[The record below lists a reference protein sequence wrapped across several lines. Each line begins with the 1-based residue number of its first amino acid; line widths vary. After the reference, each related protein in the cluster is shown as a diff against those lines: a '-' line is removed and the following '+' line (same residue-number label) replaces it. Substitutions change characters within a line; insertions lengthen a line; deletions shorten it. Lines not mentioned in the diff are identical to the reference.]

1 MRDLTLLS
9 KLLAEED
16 IHVVHRQQSTA
27 MFDVLNRELSLP
39 IWKDMSKNIQELMT
53 LHEVGHALW
62 TPLEMMD
69 KVKEQKIS
77 FSVVNVLEDVRIE
90 KAIQLKYRGA
100 VKIFD
105 KGYQELIHS
114 NFFETAGKKI
124 ENYNLI
130 DRINLHYKHHID
142 IPFSDDEMV
151 WVKKANETVTS
162 DDVIELAKELIKFI
176 EENKDSQGKPQDSD
190 DLEVADM
197 GKQSMSNDSGQ
208 EENSAENQEVE
219 MPSSSKSEESE
230 ENSDEEKSA
239 GSESSDEKSEETDE
253 ESSADSS
260 EKSDEN
266 SDGESETKDVTV
278 ESASMGGGDDETNIV
293 ASTDN
298 ASIKSTENMLDK
310 NAGNYCY
317 STIPKVDLKKVI
329 VPTKDILDI
338 FKNHYLDE
346 KKSDG
351 KYWDSTLKALNK
363 IKSESKKAVSYMVK
377 EFEMKKSAD
386 AYSRATTSKTGT
398 LDMGQLH
405 TYKYNDDLFAK
416 VTTLPGAKNHGL
428 VLFLDWSGSMAHN
441 LVGTMNQLYNIIW
454 FCNRVNIPFE
464 VYGFSNVFHRRSGD
478 KAGFAQNFKSGDLVL
493 NVSLLKFFSSRMK
506 TQEQN
511 DMMHYLYMLSSRW
524 GFRDW
529 RNDGYPYHE
538 PASLTLG
545 STPLN
550 DTIICAM
557 DLLPEFK
564 KSAGVQ
570 KLHTVFLT
578 DGASNSIHSK
588 FYVNNKDGI
597 ISEGYR
603 GVGSGTTIFTDVK
616 SGNKVSS
623 KDVKG
628 GYDNQTKMLLLLLKK
643 KMPDTN
649 VVNFFVAGNG
659 RKGTVNYNAV
669 RDVVGWDGMQSY
681 KEMLDLVKKCNKEN
695 VLIVPKGQGFDVTY
709 ILPGPNKFEMNT
721 ELDLED
727 GVTYNKGQLKRAF
740 GKMSNG
746 KTANRPLLNNF
757 IKMVA

>member
-1 MRDLTLLS
+1 MKDLSLLA

-16 IHVVHRQQSTA
+16 IHVVHRQQPTA

-39 IWKDMSKNIQELMT
+39 IWKDMSKNIQDLMT

-90 KAIQLKYRGA
+90 KAVQLKYKGA
-100 VKIFD
+100 VKIFN

-114 NFFETAGKKI
+114 NFFETVGKKI

-130 DRINLHYKHHID
+130 DRINLHYKHHTD
-142 IPFSDDEMV
+142 VPFSDDEMV

-176 EENKDSQGKPQDSD
+176 EENKDSQGKDTDTD
-190 DLEVADM
+190 DLEMVDM
-197 GKQSMSNDSGQ
+197 GQSSMGNDSGQ
-208 EENSAENQEVE
+208 DKNSE
-219 MPSSSKSEESE
+219 EESE
-230 ENSDEEKSA
+230 EYGDNGNISDSKSEDE
-239 GSESSDEKSEETDE
+239 GSNPSAPAKSEDEDSEETDE
-253 ESSADSS
+253 ETSSNGS
-260 EKSDEN
+260 EKSDED

-278 ESASMGGGDDETNIV
+278 ESASKGGGDGDANIV
-293 ASTDN
+293 ATTDN
-298 ASIKSTENMLDK
+298 ASVKSTENMLDK
-310 NAGNYCY
+310 DAGTYQY
-317 STIPKVDLKKVI
+317 SNIPSVDLKKVI
-329 VPTKDILDI
+329 VPTKEILDI
-338 FKNHYLDE
+338 FKNHYLIE
-346 KKSDG
+346 KKHDDV
-351 KYWDSTLKALNK
+351 YWNKTLDELNK
-363 IKSESKKAVSYMVK
+363 TKTDSKKAVSYMVK

-386 AYSRATTSKTGT
+386 AYARATTSKTGT

-464 VYGFSNVFHRRSGD
+464 VYGFSNVFNRKMGNKSGY
-478 KAGFAQNFKSGDLVL
+478 AQNFKSGDLVL
-493 NVSLLKFFSSRMK
+493 NVSLLNLFSSKMK

-511 DMMHYLYMLSSRW
+511 DMMHYLYMLASRW
-524 GFRDW
+524 GCRNW
-529 RNDGYPYHE
+529 RTDGYPYQE
-538 PASLTLG
+538 PSMLALG

-557 DLLPEFK
+557 DLIPQFK
-564 KSAGVQ
+564 KTAGVQ
-570 KLHTVFLT
+570 KMHTVFLT
-578 DGASNSIHSK
+578 DGASNSIHDRFHVYK
-588 FYVNNKDGI
+588 RDGQINNGQQGI
-597 ISEGYR
+597 GY
-603 GVGSGTTIFTDVK
+603 GTQIFTDVK

-623 KDVKG
+623 KDYKG
-628 GYDNQTKMLLLLLKK
+628 YGFQTKMLLALLKM

-649 VVNFFVAGNG
+649 IVNFFVAGSG
-659 RKGTVNYNAV
+659 RKGTVNYNSV
-669 RDVVGWDGMQSY
+669 RDVVDYDLVQSY
-681 KEMLDLVKKCNKEN
+681 REMMNLVKKCNKEN